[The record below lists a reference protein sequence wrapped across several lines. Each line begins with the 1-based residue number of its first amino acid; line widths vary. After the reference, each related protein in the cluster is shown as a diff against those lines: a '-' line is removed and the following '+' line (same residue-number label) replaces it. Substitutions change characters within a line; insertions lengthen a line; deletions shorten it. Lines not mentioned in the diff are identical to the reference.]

1 MVYSQSGCNGS
12 STRPSSSKT
21 VRINVSFEGSSQ
33 QLAFTLLWE
42 SSWIYRINVIQ
53 TDDACRSKVSF
64 IQKRKIFSLPKY
76 FPKAKLPADLK
87 IPLLLLPKVSL
98 SSLENWRRHD
108 GLLLPLILESPMS
121 TAKDNVC
128 PPKIIRW
135 NLVSSEGS
143 SRMEPLGSD

>member
-87 IPLLLLPKVSL
+87 IPYFSYQKSL
-98 SSLENWRRHD
+98 SLVWRTEED
-108 GLLLPLILESPMS
+108 MMGYYCLLF
-121 TAKDNVC
+121 
-128 PPKIIRW
+128 W
-135 NLVSSEGS
+135 N
-143 SRMEPLGSD
+143 PQ